1 MVRRKWLVMISL
13 ISITL
18 FMFAC
23 SSPTSVEEPTESVS
37 AEATDVVGSNE
48 PTSLPELITPAG
60 SAVPPAQDGADAKAG
75 TEFGEPEDWTG
86 GPTVGQ
92 LAMRIA
98 DVNGDGKGDFIAVD
112 KDTTY
117 ALPSTGS
124 GFGQP
129 EDWTSGPVVGELG
142 MFFADVTGDG
152 TEDYIAVDRD
162 STYVLPSNGTRF
174 EAPQDWTGG
183 PVLGELG
190 MFFADVTGDGKAD
203 FIAVDKATVY
213 LLPTK

>member
-1 MVRRKWLVMISL
+1 MVRKKWLVMLSL
-13 ISITL
+13 ISIAF

-23 SSPTSVEEPTESVS
+23 SSPAPVEETTESAS
-37 AEATDVVGSNE
+37 AEATDVVGSNQ
-48 PTSLPELITPAG
+48 PTSSPALITPAG
-60 SAVPPAQDGADAKAG
+60 SAVPPAQDGADTKIG

-112 KDTTY
+112 TDTTY

-129 EDWTSGPVVGELG
+129 EE
-142 MFFADVTGDG
+142 
-152 TEDYIAVDRD
+152 
-162 STYVLPSNGTRF
+162 
-174 EAPQDWTGG
+174 
-183 PVLGELG
+183 
-190 MFFADVTGDGKAD
+190 
-203 FIAVDKATVY
+203 
-213 LLPTK
+213 